1 MMSYINL
8 FIFISLGI
16 TISLISNRLLLRFS
30 QSLGIRNKNDVVVRW
45 SNQSKPSL
53 GGIGLFLGFLSPVI
67 LYLMIEPEFNLFGN
81 IEFLGLFFAASLA
94 FFMGLADDAYDTKP
108 LFKLFIQISCGLF
121 LLFTG
126 TNITLFHQEIV
137 DGILTVVWVIILM
150 NSLNMLDN
158 MDGITAT
165 TVLFALLSCLVSA
178 MLIGDETQ
186 LYWMYILIGVIGSI
200 LGFLKY
206 NINPA
211 KMFMGDAG
219 SQFIGL
225 FVAFF
230 SIKFLWNLGSVT
242 QNSSWVSLI
251 VTLTALTPAAADTLT
266 VVINRILEGKSPM
279 VGGKDHTTH
288 HLVYAG
294 FKDKQVWMIFSVI
307 GFISFILSVSIIYL
321 VLSEKIQFTLFFL
334 FYFLVVFLLLYQN
347 TLKYPQKKEK

>member
-1 MMSYINL
+1 M
-8 FIFISLGI
+8 
-16 TISLISNRLLLRFS
+16 RFS

-53 GGIGLFLGFLSPVI
+53 GGIGLFLGFLSAMI
-67 LYLMIEPEFNLFGN
+67 LYLIIEPEFNLFGN

-126 TNITLFHQEIV
+126 TNITLFHHEIV

-178 MLIGDETQ
+178 MLIGDESQ

-294 FKDKQVWMIFSVI
+294 FKDKQVWMIFSLI

-334 FYFLVVFLLLYQN
+334 FYFLVVFLLLYRN
-347 TLKYPQKKEK
+347 TLKYTLKKEK

>member
-1 MMSYINL
+1 M
-8 FIFISLGI
+8 GI
-16 TISLISNRLLLRFS
+16 VISLISNQLLLRFS
-30 QSLGIRNKNDVVVRW
+30 QSLGIRNKNDVTVRW

-53 GGIGLFLGFLSPVI
+53 GGVGLFLGFLSAMF
-67 LYLMIEPEFNLFGN
+67 LYLIIEPEFNLFGD
-81 IEFLGLFFAASLA
+81 IAFLGLFFSASLA

-108 LFKLFIQISCGLF
+108 IFKLFIQISCGLF

-126 TNITLFHQEIV
+126 TSITLFHHIII
-137 DGILTVVWVIILM
+137 DGIITVLWVIILM

-165 TVLFALLSCLVSA
+165 TVLFTLLSCLVSA
-178 MLIGDETQ
+178 MLISEEQQ
-186 LYWMYILIGVIGSI
+186 LYWMYILIAVIGAL

-206 NINPA
+206 NINPS

-230 SIKFLWNLGSVT
+230 TIKFLWNLGAVT
-242 QNSSWVSLI
+242 QQNSWVSLV

-266 VVINRILEGKSPM
+266 VVINRLLQGKSPM

-294 FKDKQVWMIFSVI
+294 FKDKQVWMIFSLI
-307 GFISFILSVSIIYL
+307 GFISFILSVTIIYL
-321 VLSEKIQFTLFFL
+321 AINNKLHFTLL
-334 FYFLVVFLLLYQN
+334 FLLYFILVFALLYRN
-347 TLKYPQKKEK
+347 TIKYPRIVLKETLNT

>member
-1 MMSYINL
+1 MMSYINI
-8 FIFISLGI
+8 FIFISIGI

-53 GGIGLFLGFLSPVI
+53 GGIGLFLGFLSAMI
-67 LYLMIEPEFNLFGN
+67 LYLIIEPEFNLFGN

-126 TNITLFHQEIV
+126 TNITLFHHEIV

-230 SIKFLWNLGSVT
+230 SIKFLWNIGSVT

-288 HLVYAG
+288 HLSFYG
-294 FKDKQVWMIFSVI
+294 FNNTQIIFIYSGIAFLSSLIAIALYRFGSTCSINYFFFYVI
-307 GFISFILSVSIIYL
+307 
-321 VLSEKIQFTLFFL
+321 
-334 FYFLVVFLLLYQN
+334 
-347 TLKYPQKKEK
+347 